1 MQRKPEQKPYLT
13 LKGISKSFGI
23 TKALSDVDLDLYT
36 GEVIG
41 LVGPNGAGKSTLMK
55 ILTGILPPT
64 GGSIF
69 VNGQEITK
77 YTAKEAKELGISC
90 AYQDLSLCTNL
101 TVYENFAL
109 LNMPHNP
116 LTKPGWRRAKQE
128 ETKNLWNVIFRGAAS
143 MS

>member
-64 GGSIF
+64 
-69 VNGQEITK
+69 
-77 YTAKEAKELGISC
+77 
-90 AYQDLSLCTNL
+90 
-101 TVYENFAL
+101 
-109 LNMPHNP
+109 
-116 LTKPGWRRAKQE
+116 
-128 ETKNLWNVIFRGAAS
+128 AAVFSS
-143 MS
+143 MGRK